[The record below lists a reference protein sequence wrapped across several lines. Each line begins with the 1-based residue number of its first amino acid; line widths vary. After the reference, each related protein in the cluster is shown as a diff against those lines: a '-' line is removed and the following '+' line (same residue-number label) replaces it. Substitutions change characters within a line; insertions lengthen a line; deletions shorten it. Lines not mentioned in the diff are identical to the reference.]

1 MQVEDWS
8 ELLVN
13 PQVYTAS
20 LELPDPAV
28 LKIYDTTLR
37 DGEQMPGVALSP
49 RQKYSVA
56 CEVSRLGCH
65 IIDLCFPA
73 NSPSETELL
82 RLTWEGRR
90 RGDIREDLEVLVMC
104 RASLRDVDQTIL
116 CIQAAG
122 FPLDKVSFLLFTS
135 ASGLH
140 VKYKLGAMLLQ
151 REGLS
156 PEDVA
161 DAPLSFFHEAN
172 AKMIGEV
179 VRYAVDQGV
188 QRIEFGAEDA
198 SRTPLDLLINLVQV
212 AVDAG
217 ACRYIFADTTGSLTP
232 EAARH
237 YCASLT
243 AAFPGIERVCH
254 FHNDFDLAT
263 GNTIAAVLNGFTT
276 FSTTLNGLGERAGN
290 APLHSVV
297 VALKYL
303 YGIEIPGFLYQRLG
317 AARRLVEDVTGIP
330 VQAKEPVIGRNVFS
344 HESGIHTHGVGICRR
359 MYETIPYQEVGGEA
373 RFVYGKHSG
382 TASLKRL
389 LEECQPEIG
398 CQVDSD
404 LVLRILEAIKELRAT
419 QIVESDTAQFVRQYY
434 ANLDRLGFSESE
446 VVHLARMVTARPTP
460 SRSGA

>member
-1 MQVEDWS
+1 MPSEDWG
-8 ELLVN
+8 ELLVG

-20 LELPDPAV
+20 LALPDPAV

-65 IIDLCFPA
+65 IIDLCFPL
-73 NSPSETELL
+73 NSPSERELL
-82 RLTWEGRR
+82 RLTSEGRR
-90 RGDIREDLEVLVMC
+90 QGEIRKDLEVLVMC
-104 RASLRDVDQTIL
+104 RASLRDVDQTIE
-116 CIQAAG
+116 CVESAG
-122 FPLDKVSFLLFTS
+122 FSLDEVTFLLFTS
-135 ASGLH
+135 ASSLH

-151 REGLS
+151 REGLR
-156 PEDVA
+156 PDDVA
-161 DAPLSFFHEAN
+161 DLPLSFFHQAN
-172 AKMIGEV
+172 ARMIGEI
-179 VRYAVDQGV
+179 VRYAAGQGV
-188 QRIEFGAEDA
+188 THIEFGAEDA
-198 SRTPLDLLINLVQV
+198 SRTPLELLIDLVQA
-212 AVDAG
+212 AVTAG
-217 ACRYIFADTTGSLTP
+217 ASRYVFADTTGSLSP

-237 YCASLT
+237 YCAQLT

-263 GNTIAAVLNGFTT
+263 ANTIAAVLNGFTT
-276 FSTTLNGLGERAGN
+276 FTTTLNGLGERAGN

-317 AARRLVEDVTGIP
+317 AAKQLVEELTGIP
-330 VQAKEPVIGRNVFS
+330 VQVTEPVIGRNVFS

-359 MYETIPYQEVGGEA
+359 MYEPIPYQEVGGEA

-382 TASLKRL
+382 TSSLMRL
-389 LEECQPEIG
+389 LAEWQQEIG
-398 CQVDSD
+398 CKVDSEFVQN
-404 LVLRILEAIKELRAT
+404 VLDAIKELRTT
-419 QIVESDTAQFVRQYY
+419 QIAESETSQFIRQYY

-446 VVHLARMVTARPTP
+446 VVEVARTVANGPMQRRCSA
-460 SRSGA
+460 